1 MASPLRRSID
11 PFDPAEVRGRN
22 WTRPDTIR
30 VGLAA
35 ATLVGGAVLARR
47 GVPEL
52 EAQMFRAINGL
63 PDALLPVLWPVMQ
76 AGSLV
81 GGLALA
87 AALGAKT
94 RNLKVAASAG
104 AAVATTW
111 IIAKVVKDTVGRE
124 RPFGVGLDPEMRDH
138 GATGLGY
145 VSGHTAIAF
154 AIATVA
160 APHLPHR
167 VRWVLFALAAVVGLS
182 RIYVGA
188 HLPLDVL
195 GGAAL
200 GMLVGEGGR
209 MVEVA
214 WRDGRGRRS

>member
-1 MASPLRRSID
+1 MTSPRRSID
-11 PFDPAEVRGRN
+11 TFDPAEVRGRN
-22 WTRPDTIR
+22 WTRPDTLR

-35 ATLVGGAVLARR
+35 ATLAGGALLARR

-52 EAQMFRAINGL
+52 EAQVFRFVNGL
-63 PDALLPVLWPVMQ
+63 PDAVNPVVWPVMQ

-94 RNLKVAASAG
+94 RNLKVAVSAG

-111 IIAKVVKDTVGRE
+111 VIAKLVKDAVGRE

-138 GATGLGY
+138 GTTGLGY
-145 VSGHTAIAF
+145 VSGHTAIAV

-160 APHLPHR
+160 APHLPPR
-167 VRWVLFALAAVVGLS
+167 VRWIVFALAAVVGLS

-209 MVEVA
+209 AVEVA
-214 WRDGRGRRS
+214 WRDAPGRRR